1 MVEGVKHLRP
11 ELEHLR
17 FCDLRFLQERYI
29 PVVDARATQGISAEV
44 AKGCNRTGSEVQIV
58 VELAVERRGIE
69 VKVPT
74 NVASNRI
81 WRCTRAV
88 CCCPGERAYLT
99 SVHCPNLSDQVRAIQ
114 KVALE
119 TVVVVRKDCKR
130 LPRLKRADDVDLP
143 ALRRAPRERITIPEW
158 PVDRQL
164 PACADNKTVRRVEVS

>member
-81 WRCTRAV
+81 WRCTRAFY
-88 CCCPGERAYLT
+88 CCPGERAYLT
-99 SVHCPNLSDQVRAIQ
+99 SVDCLRQRISSSERQTVAIALVHGQ
-114 KVALE
+114 LELVAVGQPGTL
-119 TVVVVRKDCKR
+119 VC
-130 LPRLKRADDVDLP
+130 
-143 ALRRAPRERITIPEW
+143 
-158 PVDRQL
+158 
-164 PACADNKTVRRVEVS
+164 